1 MKTVRKPTRRK
12 KSKLPAGKIAIGCG
26 VGVVALA
33 LLAGSGGN
41 KKDAAAPTAAPAA
54 VVTEYVTVAPVTQIP
69 VTVAPATV
77 PPATPVPTTQ
87 APTAGPT
94 EIPTL
99 KKGSKGEAVKALQQ
113 RLIELGYLSG
123 SADGDYGNMTANA
136 VKDFQLVHDMKED
149 GVAGPDVLERIFGRW
164 CWSNEDVWKS
174 KSGKVY
180 HSRPDCSGMKSA
192 TKLKLVEAL
201 RDGLTPCS
209 HCH

>member
-1 MKTVRKPTRRK
+1 MKTVRRK
-12 KSKLPAGKIAIGCG
+12 QSKKINGKVVLGAAG
-26 VGVVALA
+26 GVVVLA
-33 LLAGSGGN
+33 LLAGGGGS
-41 KKDAAAPTAAPAA
+41 KKDAPAPTAAPAA
-54 VVTEYVTVAPVTQIP
+54 IVTEYVTVAPVTQIP
-69 VTVAPATV
+69 ATQAPTVAPATRAPTV
-77 PPATPVPTTQ
+77 APATQ
-87 APTAGPT
+87 APTAAPT

-113 RLIELGYLSG
+113 RLIDLGYLSG

-201 RDGLTPCS
+201 RKGLEPCS

>member
-1 MKTVRKPTRRK
+1 MKTVRRK
-12 KSKLPAGKIAIGCG
+12 QSKKVNGKVVLGAAG
-26 VGVVALA
+26 GVVVLA
-33 LLAGSGGN
+33 LLAGGGGS
-41 KKDAAAPTAAPAA
+41 KKDAPAPTAAPAA
-54 VVTEYVTVAPVTQIP
+54 IVTEYVTVAPVTQIP

-77 PPATPVPTTQ
+77 PPATPIPATQ

-113 RLIELGYLSG
+113 RLIDLGYLSG

-149 GVAGPDVLERIFGRW
+149 GVAGPDVLDRIFGRW

-192 TKLKLVEAL
+192 TRLKLVEAL
-201 RDGLTPCS
+201 RGGLTPCS
-209 HCH
+209 QCH